1 MKLRDRIAHAWNVF
15 RDTGGQQFA
24 PHGYIS
30 TLRQE
35 RHTPNAVNS
44 RTIVSSI
51 VNRIANDAASINWEH
66 VRVDENEH
74 FISNMSTGLNRCL
87 TLSANIDQ
95 NARDFKLDVVLSL
108 LDDGAVAIVPVDTNL
123 NPAQTSGYDILTL
136 RVGNILQWAPN
147 EVLVHLYNE
156 KTGSRQ
162 DIWCPKKDVAII
174 ENPFY
179 SVMNAPNATLT
190 RLTQKLALLDVADNQ
205 VAGKNLDLI
214 LQLPYSVKTPQRKQE
229 AESRITSLTEQLA
242 KSDYGIGYIDA
253 TEHITQ
259 LNRSVESNLLPQVEY
274 LTKLLYAQ
282 LGISED
288 IFNGTASEDAILSYQ
303 QRVLEPILTA
313 ITTEMTRKWIT
324 STGYT
329 QGQRVQ
335 YYMDRFKL
343 ADISKL
349 SDFMDKAS
357 RNEIMSPNEFRS
369 ILGLKASTD
378 PAANELKNRNMS
390 AGDEGDADAG
400 ASSSE
405 SDGVDANVSVNDLGD
420 A

>member
-1 MKLRDRIAHAWNVF
+1 MKMRDRIMHAWNVF
-15 RDTGGQQFA
+15 RDTGNNRFTS
-24 PHGYIS
+24 HGYIS
-30 TLRQE
+30 TFRQE
-35 RHTPNAVNS
+35 RHTPNAVNA

-51 VNRIANDAASINWEH
+51 VNRVANDAASINWEH

-74 FISNMSTGLNRCL
+74 FISNMNTGLNKCL

-108 LDDGAVAIVPVDTNL
+108 LDDGAIAIVPVDTNL
-123 NPAQTSGYDILTL
+123 NPAQTAGYDILTL
-136 RVGNILQWAPN
+136 RVGNILQWAPDA
-147 EVLVHLYNE
+147 VLVHLYNE
-156 KTGSRQ
+156 ETGSRQ

-214 LQLPYSVKTPQRKQE
+214 LQLPYSVKTPQRKKE
-229 AESRITSLTEQLA
+229 AEDRIASLTDQLA
-242 KSDYGIGYIDA
+242 ASEYGIGYIDA

-274 LTKLLYAQ
+274 LTKLLFSQ
-282 LGISED
+282 LGISENV
-288 IFNGTASEDAILSYQ
+288 FNGTASEDEILSYQ

-324 STGYT
+324 PTGYT

-335 YYMDRFKL
+335 YYMDRFRL

-357 RNEIMSPNEFRS
+357 RNEVMSPNEFRS

-390 AGDEGDADAG
+390 AGDEGGNAPAPSD
-400 ASSSE
+400 SE
-405 SDGVDANVSVNDLGD
+405 GIDPSVSVDDLNES
-420 A
+420 

>member
-15 RDTGGQQFA
+15 RDTGGPQFK

-30 TLRQE
+30 TFRQE

-51 VNRIANDAASINWEH
+51 INRIANDAASINWEH
-66 VRVDENEH
+66 VRVDENER

-162 DIWCPKKDVAII
+162 DIWCPKKDIAII

-179 SVMNAPNATLT
+179 SVMNAPNATLI

-390 AGDEGDADAG
+390 AGDDGGDAG

-405 SDGVDANVSVNDLGD
+405 SDGVDASVSIDDLGD

>member
-15 RDTGGQQFA
+15 RDTGGQQFT
-24 PHGYIS
+24 PHRYIS
-30 TLRQE
+30 TFRQE

-162 DIWCPKKDVAII
+162 DIWCPKKDIAII

-390 AGDEGDADAG
+390 AGDEGGDTG
-400 ASSSE
+400 TSPSE
-405 SDGVDANVSVNDLGD
+405 SDGVDASVSVDDLGNV
-420 A
+420 

>member
-1 MKLRDRIAHAWNVF
+1 M
-15 RDTGGQQFA
+15 

-30 TLRQE
+30 TMRQE
-35 RHTPNAVNS
+35 RHTPNAVNA

-74 FISNMSTGLNRCL
+74 FVSNMSTGLNRCL

-108 LDDGAVAIVPVDTNL
+108 LDDGAIAIVPVDTNL

-136 RVGNILQWAPN
+136 RVGNILQWAPT

-156 KTGSRQ
+156 ETGSRQ
-162 DIWCPKKDVAII
+162 DIWCPKKDVAIV

-214 LQLPYSVKTPQRKQE
+214 LQLPYSVKTPQRKKE
-229 AESRITSLTEQLA
+229 AEDRISSLTEQLA
-242 KSDYGIGYIDA
+242 NSEYGIGYIDA

-324 STGYT
+324 PTGYT

-369 ILGLKASTD
+369 ILGLKASAD

-390 AGDEGDADAG
+390 ASDSDDGGDAA
-400 ASSSE
+400 ASSDAE
-405 SDGVDANVSVNDLGD
+405 GVDASVSIDDLGD
-420 A
+420 AS

>member
-390 AGDEGDADAG
+390 AGDEGGADAG
-400 ASSSE
+400 TSSSE
-405 SDGVDANVSVNDLGD
+405 SDGIDANVSVDDLGD

>member
-1 MKLRDRIAHAWNVF
+1 MKLRDRITHAWNVF
-15 RDTGGQQFA
+15 RDTGGQQFK

-30 TLRQE
+30 TFRQE

-162 DIWCPKKDVAII
+162 DIWCPKKDIAII

-324 STGYT
+324 TTGYT

-390 AGDEGDADAG
+390 AGDEGGDDAG

-405 SDGVDANVSVNDLGD
+405 SDGVDTSVSVDDLGD
-420 A
+420 V

>member
-1 MKLRDRIAHAWNVF
+1 MKMRDRIMHAWNVF
-15 RDTGGQQFA
+15 RDTGDKRFTS
-24 PHGYIS
+24 HGYIS
-30 TLRQE
+30 TFRQE
-35 RHTPNAVNS
+35 RHTPNAVNA

-51 VNRIANDAASINWEH
+51 VNRVANDAASINWEH

-74 FISNMSTGLNRCL
+74 FISNMNTGLNKCL

-108 LDDGAVAIVPVDTNL
+108 LDDGAIAIVPVDTNL
-123 NPAQTSGYDILTL
+123 NPAQTAGYDILTL
-136 RVGNILQWAPN
+136 RVGNILQWAPDA
-147 EVLVHLYNE
+147 VLVHLYNE
-156 KTGSRQ
+156 ATGSRQ

-214 LQLPYSVKTPQRKQE
+214 LQLPYSIKTPQRRKE
-229 AESRITSLTEQLA
+229 AEARIASLTDQLA
-242 KSDYGIGYIDA
+242 ASEYGIGYIDA

-274 LTKLLYAQ
+274 LTKLLFSQ
-282 LGISED
+282 LGISENV
-288 IFNGTASEDAILSYQ
+288 FNGTASEDEILSYQ

-324 STGYT
+324 PTGYT

-335 YYMDRFKL
+335 YYMDRFRL

-357 RNEIMSPNEFRS
+357 RNEVMSPNEFRS

-390 AGDEGDADAG
+390 AGDEGSNAPAPSD
-400 ASSSE
+400 SE
-405 SDGVDANVSVNDLGD
+405 GIDPSVSVDDLNES
-420 A
+420 

>member
-1 MKLRDRIAHAWNVF
+1 MKMRDRIMHAWNVF
-15 RDTGGQQFA
+15 RDTGGQQFK

-30 TLRQE
+30 TFRQE

-162 DIWCPKKDVAII
+162 DIWCPKKDIAII

-214 LQLPYSVKTPQRKQE
+214 LQLPYSIKTPQRKQE

-390 AGDEGDADAG
+390 AGDE
-400 ASSSE
+400 SSSAPAP
-405 SDGVDANVSVNDLGD
+405 SDPEGIDPSVSVDDLNDS
-420 A
+420 

>member
-390 AGDEGDADAG
+390 AGDEGGADAG

-405 SDGVDANVSVNDLGD
+405 SDGIDANVSVDDLGD

>member
-390 AGDEGDADAG
+390 AGDEGGDAG
-400 ASSSE
+400 ASPSE
-405 SDGVDANVSVNDLGD
+405 SDGVDANVSVDDLGD

>member
-1 MKLRDRIAHAWNVF
+1 MKMRDRIMHAWNVF
-15 RDTGGQQFA
+15 RDTGNNRFA
-24 PHGYIS
+24 SHGYIS
-30 TLRQE
+30 TFRQE
-35 RHTPNAVNS
+35 RHTPNAVNA

-51 VNRIANDAASINWEH
+51 VNRVANDAASINWEH

-74 FISNMSTGLNRCL
+74 FISNMNTGLNKCL

-108 LDDGAVAIVPVDTNL
+108 LDDGAIAIVPVDTNL
-123 NPAQTSGYDILTL
+123 NPAQTAGYDILTL
-136 RVGNILQWAPN
+136 RVGNILQWAPDA
-147 EVLVHLYNE
+147 VLVHLYNE
-156 KTGSRQ
+156 ETGSRQ

-214 LQLPYSVKTPQRKQE
+214 LQLPYSIKTPQRRKE
-229 AESRITSLTEQLA
+229 AEDRIASLTDQLA
-242 KSDYGIGYIDA
+242 ASEYGIGYIDA

-274 LTKLLYAQ
+274 LTKLLFSQ
-282 LGISED
+282 LGISENV
-288 IFNGTASEDAILSYQ
+288 FNGTASEDEILSYQ

-324 STGYT
+324 PTGYT

-335 YYMDRFKL
+335 YYMDRFRL

-357 RNEIMSPNEFRS
+357 RNEVMSPNEFRS

-390 AGDEGDADAG
+390 AGDEGGNAPAPSD
-400 ASSSE
+400 SE
-405 SDGVDANVSVNDLGD
+405 GIDPSVSVDDLNDS
-420 A
+420 

>member
-214 LQLPYSVKTPQRKQE
+214 LQLPYSIKTPQRKQE

-390 AGDEGDADAG
+390 AGDEGGADAG

-405 SDGVDANVSVNDLGD
+405 SDGIDVNVSVDDLGD